1 MSQIL
6 IRFIIGGMIV
16 SAFAII
22 GDVLKPKSFAGLFG
36 AAPSVALATLALT
49 VVSDGASNAATEA
62 RSMMVGAI
70 AFFIYA
76 SLVSRMMMRYKIRA
90 ILVTLCSIPVWLGVA
105 GGIYY
110 FVWIR

>member
-36 AAPSVALATLALT
+36 AAPSVAMATLALT
-49 VVSDGASNAATEA
+49 VVSDGASYAAIEA
-62 RSMMVGAI
+62 RSMMAGAI

-90 ILVTLCSIPVWLGVA
+90 ILITLCSIPVWLGVA

>member
-49 VVSDGASNAATEA
+49 LVSDGAPYAAIEA
-62 RSMMVGAI
+62 RSIMVGAI

-105 GGIYY
+105 GVIYY
-110 FVWIR
+110 FVWVR